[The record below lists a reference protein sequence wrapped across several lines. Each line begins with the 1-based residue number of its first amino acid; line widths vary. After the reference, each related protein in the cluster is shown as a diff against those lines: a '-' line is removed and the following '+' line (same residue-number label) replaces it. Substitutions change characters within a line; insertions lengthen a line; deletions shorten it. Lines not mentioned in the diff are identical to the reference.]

1 MNMKKDQNWP
11 QESINNK
18 EDLIT
23 QLDVNEKPRKMMDMN
38 KDQIGHKRESTID
51 NEEHGD
57 EL

>member
-1 MNMKKDQNWP
+1 VNTKKDQNWP

-38 KDQIGHKRESTID
+38 KTKLATRE
-51 NEEHGD
+51 NQQ
-57 EL
+57 

>member
-1 MNMKKDQNWP
+1 MKKDQNWP

-38 KDQIGHKRESTID
+38 EDQIGHKRESTID
-51 NEEHGD
+51 KEEHSN